1 MDDRSCLKEHSRLII
16 THIKEGILKHLAC
29 KTQRTHWWVRV
40 AHQSAQTWLQGEEEE
55 EEEGE
60 EEMRAL
66 WQSQDK
72 LTCRQF
78 VSTPW
83 E

>member
-1 MDDRSCLKEHSRLII
+1 MDDRSCLKEHSKLII
-16 THIKEGILKHLAC
+16 THVKEGILKHLAC
-29 KTQRTHWWVRV
+29 KTEHTHWWARA
-40 AHQSAQTWLQGEEEE
+40 AHESAQIWLREEEE
-55 EEEGE
+55 I
-60 EEMRAL
+60 RAL
-66 WQSQDK
+66 RQSQDE